1 MSNFK
6 KKIDDTLTLFAPRL
20 KEIASYIGAH
30 PELGHEEV
38 LASSLLISELEALG
52 YQVERDILGLK
63 TAFIAEYRSSKT
75 GPLIGL
81 LAEYDAL
88 PELGHAC
95 GHHLICTMALGA
107 AAGLKS
113 IVDMTGGTIRV
124 YGTPAEET
132 KGAKIDM
139 TAAGLFDDCDIAIMA
154 HPYHCYEKSGS
165 SMAMDALQFEFHGK
179 AAHAAAN
186 PDKGINA
193 LDAVISLFN
202 SVNALRQQ
210 TQTDARIHGI
220 ISHGGQAPNIIPEY
234 AAAQFYVRSAT
245 RAYTDELARKVTAC
259 AEAAGIAT
267 SCKLT
272 VSNYEYSYDE
282 LRTNEPLSEAFTAN
296 LISAGIPEEDIRSGH
311 DNGSLDLG
319 NVSLRCPVIHPYI
332 KVVSE
337 PYQLHTLEFRDAAQ
351 SAPAYDAM
359 VFGAKMLAYTACDV
373 LTDGDLQL
381 KIRNSFDNTIAYN
394 DSLKIRQKLTN
405 D

>member
-1 MSNFK
+1 MADLKNTIRNTITSFS
-6 KKIDDTLTLFAPRL
+6 PRL
-20 KEIASYIGAH
+20 KEIAVFIGAH
-30 PELGHEEV
+30 PELGHEEKQASAL
-38 LASSLLISELEALG
+38 LASELETLG
-52 YQVERDILGLK
+52 YQAARGTLGLE
-63 TAFIAEYRSSKT
+63 TAFIAEYRSAKP

-107 AAGLKS
+107 AAGLRS
-113 IVDMTGGTIRV
+113 IVDSTGGTIRV

-154 HPYHCYEKSGS
+154 HPYHCYERSGS

-220 ISHGGQAPNIIPEY
+220 VSHGGQAPNIIPEY

-259 AEAAGIAT
+259 AKAAAIAT
-267 SCKLT
+267 GCKLT

-296 LISAGIPEEDIRSGH
+296 LISAGIPVEDIRKGH

-332 KVVSE
+332 KVVNE

-351 SAPAYDAM
+351 TDTAYDAM
-359 VFGAKMLAYTACDV
+359 VFGATMLAQTACDV
-373 LTDGDLQL
+373 LTDEELLLRIKKDFHR
-381 KIRNSFDNTIAYN
+381 KA
-394 DSLKIRQKLTN
+394 
-405 D
+405 